1 MAGGQPYGMQAMLKE
16 GHEMHNDPVIK
27 NITAAKELSNICRSS
42 MGPNGLNKM
51 VINHLDKLFITS
63 DASTIIRELEVQH
76 PAAKLIVYASQAQEQ
91 EIGDGSN
98 FVISFAGELLS
109 NAEGLLR
116 DGLHT
121 SEIADGYTKAAAK
134 ALDII
139 DSLVIPGSD
148 KLDVRDRA
156 TVARRIRGSVSAKQY
171 GLEDV
176 LCPLISQAC
185 VSVCPKNPASFN
197 VDNVRVVKIS
207 GGGVTDSSVV
217 NGMVLQRGAEG
228 SVKRATA
235 AKVAV
240 FAQGIDTSS
249 TETKGTVLIQN
260 AKELTDYS
268 RSEEDKLA
276 QLIQGVADS
285 GATVVV
291 AGAAIGEMAMH
302 FIEKH
307 GIMAIRIPSKF
318 ELRRFCRALGATAL
332 SSLGAPRADEL
343 GYAGLLEVREIGG
356 TNVTVL
362 SQGEDAKGAA
372 SAGGAAGGATS
383 GGAVTTVVLRAS
395 TSNLLDDVERAV
407 DDGVNAYKALC
418 RDPRA
423 VPAGG
428 ALEIECARL
437 LRAYGAKQAGLDQYA
452 ITQFAAALE
461 IVPYLIAENSGL
473 NATDAVAAL
482 TAAHAEGQSTAGLDV
497 TTGQPRDLSEDD
509 ITDLHSSKWWALRL
523 AADAAVTVLKV
534 DQIIMAKQ
542 AGGPKP
548 RAPNPMDDD

>member
-1 MAGGQPYGMQAMLKE
+1 MAGQPYGMQAMLKE
-16 GHEMHNDPVIK
+16 GHEMHDEPVMK
-27 NITAAKELSNICRSS
+27 NIVAAKELSNICRSS

-63 DASTIIRELEVQH
+63 DASTILRELEVQH

-98 FVISFAGELLS
+98 FVISFAGELLA

-121 SEIADGYTKAAAK
+121 SEVADGYTRSAAK

-139 DSLVIPGSD
+139 DTLVIPGSD

-156 TVARRIRGSVSAKQY
+156 AVAKRIRGSVSAKQQ

-176 LCPLISQAC
+176 LCPLIAEAC
-185 VSVCPKNPASFN
+185 VGVCPKNPVSFN
-197 VDNVRVVKIS
+197 VDNVRVVKIP
-207 GGGVTDSSVV
+207 GGGVSDSAVV
-217 NGMVLQRGAEG
+217 RGMVLKRDTEGA
-228 SVKRATA
+228 VKRVEH

-240 FAQGIDTSS
+240 FAQGIDTHS
-249 TETKGTVLIQN
+249 TETKGTVLIQS

-268 RSEEDKLA
+268 RSEEDKLG
-276 QLIQGVADS
+276 QLIQSVADS
-285 GATVVV
+285 GASVVV

-302 FIEKH
+302 FIEKA
-307 GIMAIRIPSKF
+307 GLMAIRIPSKF
-318 ELRRFCRALGATAL
+318 DLRRFCRAVGATAL
-332 SSLGAPRADEL
+332 STLGAPRADEL
-343 GYAGLLEVREIGG
+343 GYATLLEVREVGG
-356 TNVTVL
+356 ANVTVL
-362 SQGEDAKGAA
+362 SQSDDAA
-372 SAGGAAGGATS
+372 STATADGVAAAGIS
-383 GGAVTTVVLRAS
+383 GGAVATVVLRAS

-418 RDPRA
+418 RDARA
-423 VPAGG
+423 VSAGG
-428 ALEIECARL
+428 ALEMEVARQ
-437 LRAYGAKQAGLDQYA
+437 LREFGGKQSGLEQYA
-452 ITQFAAALE
+452 IAKFADSLE
-461 IVPYLIAENSGL
+461 VVPRTIAENSGL
-473 NATDAVAAL
+473 NATDVVAAL
-482 TAAHAEGQSTAGLDV
+482 TAAHAAGHATFGLDV
-497 TTGQPRDLSEDD
+497 TTGEPRDLARDH

-523 AADAAVTVLKV
+523 ASDAAVTVLKV

-548 RAPNPMDDD
+548 RAPGPMDDD